1 MMKYRYS
8 RFADAGFG
16 DLSVS
21 MTRNEKFSSLQD
33 ILKSMGKVLVAFSGG
48 VDSTFLLKVAKETL
62 RENGQRV
69 LAVTAR
75 SASYPESEF
84 QATLR
89 LAGEIGAE
97 HLVIETEELEN
108 PDYLN
113 NPSNRCYFCK
123 SELHGKLKEVAKQQK
138 VDWILD
144 GTNYD
149 DRTDH
154 RPGMQAARES
164 GVRSP
169 LLETELTKEEIR
181 TLAREMGL
189 PNWDKPSMPCLSSR
203 IPYGSFITPNK
214 LSMVERAERVLREM
228 GFRECRVRN
237 HDPIA
242 RIEVERSAL
251 SRILETGTLESVVRR
266 FKEIGFL
273 YVTVDLEGFRSG
285 SLNEP
290 LKKKGSII

>member
-1 MMKYRYS
+1 
-8 RFADAGFG
+8 
-16 DLSVS
+16 
-21 MTRNEKFSSLQD
+21 MTTEEKLFSLKN
-33 ILKSMGKVLVAFSGG
+33 ILKSMGKVIVAFSGG

-62 RENGQRV
+62 QKEGQRV

-84 QATLR
+84 QETLR
-89 LAGEIGAE
+89 LAAEVGAE
-97 HLVIETEELEN
+97 HLVIHTEEMEN
-108 PDYLN
+108 EDYLK

-123 SELHGKLKEVAKQQK
+123 SELHSKLKNVAKEQN

-149 DRTDH
+149 DRTDY

-169 LLETELTKEEIR
+169 LLEAELTKEEIR
-181 TLAREMGL
+181 NLSKEMGL
-189 PNWDKPSMPCLSSR
+189 SNWDKPAMPCLSSR
-203 IPYGSFITPNK
+203 VPYGSFITSAK
-214 LSMVERAERVLREM
+214 LSMVEQAEKTLREM
-228 GFRECRVRN
+228 GFRECRVRH
-237 HDPIA
+237 HDQIA
-242 RIEVERSAL
+242 RIEVEKSAIPG
-251 SRILETGTLESVVRR
+251 ILENGKMDSIIRK

-290 LKKKGSII
+290 LKKGNSVI